1 MGAEDLRKQSRD
13 ELIERARS
21 MGVHRPSTLTKVEL
35 LDEIVRRRTP
45 ADTRAKVRGWLGVA
59 RDLVARVI
67 DRGLHLPE
75 AAQLFRGAP
84 APSVPKPP
92 PPLPTVTLAEIYGAQ
107 GYCARAVNVLDDVL
121 DREPDHAE
129 AGALRMRFCG
139 ELTDAERARLKVD
152 EPRPEKAREETA
164 PTDALAEV
172 EAPSEAAPV
181 EPSRYDLDE
190 MVALPTDPHTAYV
203 YWELRPVQLAR
214 ARWADPS
221 GRLVLR
227 VLTVAP
233 SGMSTESTTRD
244 VPVDQLV
251 GDRFLR
257 GLTSACELRL
267 CIGWSG
273 DKGFLPLVIAP
284 ELKMPRDDA
293 AGEVAASFNGMSN
306 GSTMLRGTAQGSVAS
321 SAWTQK
327 LSAAA
332 AAGAPAGPPDGS
344 DAPSRA
350 AARRL
355 RGYLAQLA
363 GGERLPLVEL
373 SKLQVRPGRGGA
385 SDLYQSDLRRVRAD
399 LGGASD
405 LAQLDAGLEPGLDST
420 SR

>member
-1 MGAEDLRKQSRD
+1 MGVEDLRKLSRD
-13 ELIERARS
+13 ELISRA
-21 MGVHRPSTLTKVEL
+21 GALGAHRPSTLTKAEL
-35 LDEIVRRRTP
+35 VDEIVRRSSP

-107 GYCARAVNVLDDVL
+107 GYNARAVGVLNDVL
-121 DREPDHAE
+121 AREPDHAD
-129 AGALRMRFCG
+129 ARALRERFAG
-139 ELTDAERARLKVD
+139 KLTAAERDKLIVQVAPAAAEQPKTAAATEEQPAEPSHYDVD
-152 EPRPEKAREETA
+152 E
-164 PTDALAEV
+164 V
-172 EAPSEAAPV
+172 
-181 EPSRYDLDE
+181 
-190 MVALPTDPHTAYV
+190 VALPTDPHTAYV
-203 YWELRPVQLAR
+203 YWELRPIQLAR
-214 ARWADPS
+214 ARYADPS

-227 VLTVAP
+227 VLSVSAH
-233 SGMSTESTTRD
+233 GMTTEQTTRD
-244 VPVDQLV
+244 VAVDQLV

-257 GLTSACELRL
+257 GLTPACELRL
-267 CIGWSG
+267 CVGWFG

-293 AGEVAASFNGMSN
+293 GGEVAATFNGTGAP
-306 GSTMLRGTAQGSVAS
+306 GSAARGGMAGVGAS
-321 SAWTQK
+321 KWAEK
-327 LSAAA
+327 LSNAAA
-332 AAGAPAGPPDGS
+332 AAPLGGS

-363 GGERLPLVEL
+363 GGEALPLVEL
-373 SKLQVRPGRGGA
+373 GELSSPQLRGGA
-385 SDLYQSDLRRVRAD
+385 SDLYQGRVGPGRAG

-405 LAQLDAGLEPGLDST
+405 LSQIDVKG
-420 SR
+420 R